1 MKKIALSVCGLI
13 LGIALFAQQ
22 APKFPYPYEPKTD
35 ADYEKV
41 QNQAVNCM
49 KWFINTPI
57 NKYRETFGYMHNFLM
72 IWTAGIRTIP
82 LSLDAKVAGPLLEEK
97 SKPKTTY
104 YMVAYLSGMLLY
116 QLDHRTQNDPVA
128 LQLEGV
134 RAVIKFYQNNTDKL
148 EVSNAVN
155 KYIELENSGKLDSW
169 VGENITKE

>member
-1 MKKIALSVCGLI
+1 MKKIALSVCGL
-13 LGIALFAQQ
+13 LFGLVLFAQQ
-22 APKFPYPYEPKTD
+22 VPKFPYPYEPKTD
-35 ADYEKV
+35 ADFEKV

-57 NKYRETFGYMHNFLM
+57 NNYKETFGYMHSFLL

-82 LSLDAKVAGPLLEEK
+82 LSLDAKVAAPLLDEK

-104 YMVAYLSGMLLY
+104 YMVAYLSGMILY
-116 QLDHRTQNDPVA
+116 QLDHSTQDDQIA

-148 EVSNAVN
+148 EVSQGVN
-155 KYIELENSGKLDSW
+155 KYIDLDRSGKLDKW
-169 VGENITKE
+169 VSENITKE